1 MNWID
6 YLLIALIVFS
16 SVAGAMRG
24 LLREVIALLTWVAAV
39 WIAWHYAGVLEPHL
53 GGALANDSVRAW
65 AARTIIFLA
74 VVLIGTLIGAI
85 VGRLV
90 RLSIFSGTDR
100 FFGGIFGFLRGL
112 VMIGLFVM
120 LCHALRLNDEPWWR
134 ASTLIPY
141 GERAA
146 NVLRGMVGESKML
159 AQHSAPRQGNASREL

>member
-1 MNWID
+1 MAMNWID

-16 SVAGAMRG
+16 CVAGVLRG
-24 LLREVIALLTWVAAV
+24 LLREVIALVTWVAAV
-39 WIAWHYAGVLEPHL
+39 WIAWHYAYVLEPHL
-53 GGALANDSVRAW
+53 GGALANDSVRGW

-74 VVLIGTLIGAI
+74 VVLLGTCIGAI
-85 VGRLV
+85 VGRVV

-120 LCHALRLNDEPWWR
+120 LCHALRLNGEPWWR
-134 ASTLIPY
+134 GSMLIPY

-146 NVLRGMVGESKML
+146 NVLRGMVGESKIL
-159 AQHSAPRQGNASREL
+159 AGHSGTPSDPRI

>member
-16 SVAGAMRG
+16 CVAGALRG
-24 LLREVIALLTWVAAV
+24 LLREVIALLTWIAAV
-39 WIAWHYAGVLEPHL
+39 WVAWHYAALFEPRM
-53 GGALANDSVRAW
+53 GGALADEGVRVW
-65 AARTIIFLA
+65 AARTIVFLV
-74 VVLIGTLIGAI
+74 VVLIGTCIGAI

-120 LCHALRLNDEPWWR
+120 LCHALRLNGEPWWR
-134 ASTLIPY
+134 GSTLIPY

-146 NVLRGMVGESKML
+146 NVLRGMVGESKIL
-159 AQHSAPRQGNASREL
+159 AGHSGTRSDRRI

>member
-16 SVAGAMRG
+16 CVAGVLRG
-24 LLREVIALLTWVAAV
+24 LLREVITLVTWIAAV
-39 WIAWHYAGVLEPHL
+39 WIAWHYADVLEPRL
-53 GGALANDSVRAW
+53 GGALANVDVRAW

-74 VVLIGTLIGAI
+74 VVVIGTCISAI
-85 VGRLV
+85 VGRVV

-120 LCHALRLNDEPWWR
+120 LCHALRLNGEPWWR
-134 ASTLIPY
+134 GSTLMPY

-146 NVLRGMVGESKML
+146 NVLRSMVGERKIL
-159 AQHSAPRQGNASREL
+159 IEHSGTTSDQRS

>member
-1 MNWID
+1 MNWLD

-16 SVAGAMRG
+16 CVAGVLRG
-24 LLREVIALLTWVAAV
+24 LLREGIALVTWVAAV
-39 WIAWHYAGVLEPHL
+39 WIAWHYAYVLEPHL
-53 GGALANDSVRAW
+53 GGALANDSVRGW

-74 VVLIGTLIGAI
+74 VVLIGTCIGAI
-85 VGRLV
+85 VRRVV

-120 LCHALRLNDEPWWR
+120 LCHALRLNGEGWWR
-134 ASTLIPY
+134 GSMLIPY
-141 GERAA
+141 GEHAA

-159 AQHSAPRQGNASREL
+159 AGHSGPRRIIGSREL